1 MRERDRGLGIM
12 DEEEE
17 EEEMKDGGEA
27 DEEEEEEDEFI
38 KDWVVNQF
46 VSQPQ
51 LPPKAVTKQ
60 HQKSSSSSS
69 DHRSPS
75 RTLNQRRKPISSTIN
90 SSDPS
95 ENIKNWNVDIIKFS
109 KNVEHTNRAATSR
122 FWDIMEV
129 IFFNLSEIPF
139 LI

>member
-1 MRERDRGLGIM
+1 M

-17 EEEMKDGGEA
+17 EEEMMDGDEVK
-27 DEEEEEEDEFI
+27 EEEEEEDEFI

-60 HQKSSSSSS
+60 HQKTSSSSS
-69 DHRSPS
+69 DSHSSSSSRS
-75 RTLNQRRKPISSTIN
+75 LNQRRKPISSSITTN

-129 IFFNLSEIPF
+129 IFFNLLKF
-139 LI
+139 LFFI